1 MNPDPLHVIRRA
13 ASGDTAAQDTLIR
26 TYQDRLAGFVF
37 ALTGKTHQVEDLTQG
52 IFLKMLLKL
61 PQLRDAGKFEPW
73 LFRLA
78 SNACRD
84 HFRKEKWRRF
94 FVPFVPEF
102 EEVAAPGPAPGPDA
116 GELLSAL
123 QSLPPSQ
130 RELLVLLQEQ
140 EWSYD
145 ELAEIT
151 GSTISSVKSRLFRAR
166 TELKKILNHD

>member
-1 MNPDPLHVIRRA
+1 MQQELHALIARA
-13 ASGDTAAQDTLIR
+13 QAGDLPAQDALVR
-26 TYQDRLAGFVF
+26 SYQARVAGFVY
-37 ALTGKTHQVEDLTQG
+37 ASTGKSHSVEDLTQN

-61 PQLRDAGKFEPW
+61 PQLRDVEKFEAW

-78 SNACRD
+78 GNACRD

-94 FVPFVPEF
+94 FVPFAPEF
-102 EEVAAPGPAPGPDA
+102 EEVAAVGPPSGPDP

-140 EWSYD
+140 EWSYG

-151 GSTISSVKSRLFRAR
+151 GSTISAVKSRLFRAR
-166 TELKKILNHD
+166 TELKKILNNE